1 MEIDLR
7 QRPRVLLVEDDA
19 SIRSAL
25 ELALTGEGY
34 QVRATPDGSTIDKV
48 ATQFRPDLAILDI
61 RLAVGPDGYTVA
73 RQLRSGSDL
82 PVLFVTAAD
91 SLEERLAGFEAGGD
105 DYIVKPFAM
114 AELLA
119 RVQALLRRSGR
130 VESAVRQIGDLVIDD
145 HARVVTRGG
154 ATLHLTRREFDLL
167 SALTKHPGRVLS
179 RLQLLNMVWGSTYGK
194 NLIEVNMSTLRRK
207 LEAHGPRLV
216 HTVRGVGYVVRT
228 DVESRGGDS

>member
-7 QRPRVLLVEDDA
+7 QRARVLLVEDDA

-34 QVRATPDGSTIDKV
+34 QVRATSDGSTIDKV

-61 RLAVGPDGYTVA
+61 RLPVGPDGYTVA

-91 SLEERLAGFEAGGD
+91 SLEDRLAGFEAGAD

-145 HARVVTRGG
+145 HARVVTRAG
-154 ATLHLTRREFDLL
+154 ATLNLTRREFDLL

-228 DVESRGGDS
+228 DPESSGGAS